1 MNLIIWNSWYS
12 YIKTVVDYVNSFNL
26 LTEKTNFVDIYVIF
40 QSYMTNKKKFNI
52 FFNDLK
58 KFKNIIIH
66 YSCIHGLVMYTFRN
80 EPQFNIYNI
89 QYNFFKNLFSNLKN
103 NITIIIQDEYYD
115 TNKIKQMIK
124 DFNAKL
130 ILSCIPKEHQRKVYD
145 NVPNVRIEQVLT
157 GYVLGNNFNK
167 IPISERKTLIF
178 YRGKTLPFYYGRLG
192 QWKQYIG
199 IKMKNYCDKNN
210 ITHINIAWD
219 EKDKIYGDKW
229 LTTMMDAKVTL
240 ATPSGLN
247 IFYYDDK
254 KIIECNKRQTN
265 PNYTYEMA
273 KSDFN
278 LEDED
283 FEMGQIA
290 PKMFEAIM
298 CGTVLVMYPGT
309 YSNILKKDIH
319 YIELQPDFSNIK
331 DVMEKIKDDKYL
343 QDMSNRAYKDI
354 VESGK
359 YSYKTFIR
367 KVEGWLNEL

>member
-1 MNLIIWNSWYS
+1 
-12 YIKTVVDYVNSFNL
+12 
-26 LTEKTNFVDIYVIF
+26 
-40 QSYMTNKKKFNI
+40 
-52 FFNDLK
+52 
-58 KFKNIIIH
+58 
-66 YSCIHGLVMYTFRN
+66 
-80 EPQFNIYNI
+80 
-89 QYNFFKNLFSNLKN
+89 
-103 NITIIIQDEYYD
+103 
-115 TNKIKQMIK
+115 
-124 DFNAKL
+124 
-130 ILSCIPKEHQRKVYD
+130 
-145 NVPNVRIEQVLT
+145 
-157 GYVLGNNFNK
+157 
-167 IPISERKTLIF
+167 
-178 YRGKTLPFYYGRLG
+178 
-192 QWKQYIG
+192 
-199 IKMKNYCDKNN
+199 MKNYCDKNN